1 MDISDNL
8 GVYVCGKQYP
18 DASEAREI
26 HMEGP
31 DVLTSSQARQLGLT
45 KLLRLPPAPLWRAD
59 CALLRVMA
67 QCDPRLR
74 CK

>member
-45 KLLRLPPAPLWRAD
+45 KLLRLPPAPLVAG
-59 CALLRVMA
+59 
-67 QCDPRLR
+67 RLR
-74 CK
+74 STSCDGSVRSAA